1 MSDEQVGAG
10 LGDQSPRR
18 RRRRRRRRRSGG
30 GEGPGQDPQ
39 TKGQHKRQNSSQT
52 NQGRRAW
59 RARDDQPAVNLPS
72 SGRLPRRRRAIPTA
86 RGKAMSRPRRL
97 RRLTRMEME
106 ELQDYLTKAP
116 EEYVNKLYA
125 GLGGQ
130 PDRVPN
136 PERTIQLTVRAL

>member
-18 RRRRRRRRRSGG
+18 RRRRRRRRRGGG
-30 GEGPGQDPQ
+30 GEGPGTDPQ
-39 TKGQHKRQNSSQT
+39 TNGQQKSQNNSQ

-72 SGRLPRRRRAIPTA
+72 SGRLPRRRRAIQTA
-86 RGKAMSRPRRL
+86 RGKAMSGPGRR
-97 RRLTRMEME
+97 RRLTRREME

-116 EEYVNKLYA
+116 EEYVNKLYT

-136 PERTIQLTVRAL
+136 PERTIQLTVYSR